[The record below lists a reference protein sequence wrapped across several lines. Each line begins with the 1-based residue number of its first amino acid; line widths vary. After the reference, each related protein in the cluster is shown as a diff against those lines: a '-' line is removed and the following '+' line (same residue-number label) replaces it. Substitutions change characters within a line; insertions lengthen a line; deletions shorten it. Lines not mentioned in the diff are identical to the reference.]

1 MRSKMTRTLIA
12 LGSALVL
19 TGPLTATAAE
29 HGHGKDTP
37 VAQAAMQ
44 QQAGQQPCGMMGGM
58 MGNMMG
64 QGGMGMMG
72 QGGMMGNMMGQ
83 GGMGMMGQ
91 GGMMGNMMGQGGMG
105 MMGTLDLTDEQRT
118 QIFKIADATRKQQWE
133 LMGKMMD
140 EQSRLRDLQLAG
152 KPDPKQVG
160 AVYGKIFDVKRQ
172 MIENRVA
179 AANKMH
185 DVLSDEQKAE
195 LEQRTRGMM
204 GNGGMPMGG
213 GMGMTGEQ

>member
-44 QQAGQQPCGMMGGM
+44 QQAGQQPCGMM
-58 MGNMMG
+58 
-64 QGGMGMMG
+64 
-72 QGGMMGNMMGQ
+72 GGMMGNMMGQ